1 MNESINKLFSFDSGL
16 YNWEE
21 IAENKHI
28 SNSGSQRII
37 DINSDSSF
45 LTTAISQD
53 TVQSLDHQIEEMILS
68 MLKDI
73 GSLGTNQYTKMLY
86 ETRLK
91 LEKILEN
98 IENVKVQQSF
108 IDLVELLNENSSLV
122 SLFQSYTNWL
132 QKA

>member
-1 MNESINKLFSFDSGL
+1 MNESINKILSFDSGL
-16 YNWEE
+16 YNWKE
-21 IAENKHI
+21 IAEDKHI
-28 SNSGSQRII
+28 SNSGQQRAL
-37 DINSDSSF
+37 DVNNENFF
-45 LTTAISQD
+45 LTLAISQD

-68 MLKDI
+68 MVKDI
-73 GSLGTNQYTKMLY
+73 DSLETNQYTKMLN

-91 LEKILEN
+91 LEKMLEN
-98 IENVKVQQSF
+98 IKNVKIQQSF

>member
-1 MNESINKLFSFDSGL
+1 MAPHRCLFVFITSLRVVANIDAF
-16 YNWEE
+16 
-21 IAENKHI
+21 ENF
-28 SNSGSQRII
+28 
-37 DINSDSSF
+37 F
-45 LTTAISQD
+45 LTLAISQD

-68 MLKDI
+68 MVKDI
-73 GSLGTNQYTKMLY
+73 DSLETNQYTKMLN

-91 LEKILEN
+91 LEKMLEN
-98 IENVKVQQSF
+98 IKNVKIQQSF